1 MTHRTPASLRL
12 LAPIVLFAVAL
23 TGCKKDDQANKTLDL
38 LDETTEQIVAKVKTA
53 ESPKQGVADAQAY
66 LDEHKDDLHTKM
78 VALGELR
85 GFELSDDTTA
95 RMEKSLT
102 DNVVKVQSLQL
113 DLMSATISDKS
124 LDADLTKLTDSYTNA
139 IMP

>member
-1 MTHRTPASLRL
+1 MTNRTSATFRL
-12 LAPIVLFAVAL
+12 LAPVLLGAIAL
-23 TGCKKDDQANKTLDL
+23 TGCKKDDQANATLDL
-38 LDETTEQIVAKVKTA
+38 LDETTAELVKKVKTA
-53 ESPKQGVADAQAY
+53 ESPKKGVADAQAY
-66 LDEHKDDLHTKM
+66 LDEHKGDLKTKM

-113 DLMSATISDKS
+113 DLMSATLSDKS